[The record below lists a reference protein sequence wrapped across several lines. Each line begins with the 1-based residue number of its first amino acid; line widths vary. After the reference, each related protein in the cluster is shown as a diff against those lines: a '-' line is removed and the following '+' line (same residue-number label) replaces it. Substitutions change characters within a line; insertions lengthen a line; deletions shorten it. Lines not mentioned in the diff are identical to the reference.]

1 MIAICHWG
9 MGQHSGADIW
19 TCHFD
24 TLLQLL
30 FLKTFFVHFFLHAY
44 IQQKDEKETGN

>member
-30 FLKTFFVHFFLHAY
+30 FLKTFFTSIFLY
-44 IQQKDEKETGN
+44 IQQQDEKETGN